1 MKIDTKITISLTK
14 EQVEHIVI
22 EYLKQQ
28 GTIKGEV
35 SHTRSRVSA
44 QASDYHDRGPSVYEF
59 SGMDIVVSG

>member
-22 EYLKQQ
+22 EHLKQQ

-35 SHTRSRVSA
+35 SYTRSRVSA
-44 QASDYHDRGPSVYEF
+44 QVGDYYGHGPSGYEF
-59 SGMDIVVSG
+59 SGMEIVVSG